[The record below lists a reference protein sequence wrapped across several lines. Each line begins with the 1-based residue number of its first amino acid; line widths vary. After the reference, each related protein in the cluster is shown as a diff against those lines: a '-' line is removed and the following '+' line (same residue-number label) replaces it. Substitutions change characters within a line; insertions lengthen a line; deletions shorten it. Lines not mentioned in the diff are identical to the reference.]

1 MLILNYEQCKIIPTL
16 FIFFVTFYHNVRI
29 ICMRKL
35 ESITGKELLKTYFN
49 MFENHITTISD
60 KDIIHFS
67 KMYDQWLTD
76 LIDRLNSNG
85 LQLNVSLSKTNY
97 LGKKTRALLSLLEIK
112 TPKNLNELSILLKER
127 L

>member
-1 MLILNYEQCKIIPTL
+1 MDNVWL
-16 FIFFVTFYHNVRI
+16 FLHCSFFFVTFYHNVRI

-35 ESITGKELLKTYFN
+35 ESITGIELLKTYFN
-49 MFENHITTISD
+49 MFENNSTSISD
-60 KDIIHFS
+60 MDFKDFS

-97 LGKKTRALLSLLEIK
+97 FGKKTRALLSLLEIK
-112 TPKNLNELSILLKER
+112 TPKNLNELTLLLKER

>member
-1 MLILNYEQCKIIPTL
+1 
-16 FIFFVTFYHNVRI
+16 
-29 ICMRKL
+29 MRKL
-35 ESITGKELLKTYFN
+35 ESITGKELLKTYYS
-49 MFENHITTISD
+49 MFENHITTIAD

-112 TPKNLNELSILLKER
+112 TPKNLNKLSILLKER